1 MENQKSQKLS
11 RGTVRLIQEAIARAK
26 EEGKQFNDRYVLCE
40 VLCAM
45 VEEKYSG
52 LTLDYQ
58 LKRMNLVTTKPVLE
72 AIDLFFY
79 KYPKF
84 LSESNDVTDIT
95 IQEA

>member
-1 MENQKSQKLS
+1 MKNQQTQKLS
-11 RGTVRLIQEAIARAK
+11 RGTVRLIQEAIQKAK
-26 EEGKQFNDRYVLCE
+26 NENRPFNDRYVLCHVICE
-40 VLCAM
+40 L

-58 LKRMNLVTTKPVLE
+58 LKRMNLVTTKPVLD

-84 LSESNDVTDIT
+84 LSDTADTT
-95 IQEA
+95 IEEA

>member
-1 MENQKSQKLS
+1 MENQEVQKLS
-11 RGTVRLIQEAIARAK
+11 RGTVRLIQEAITKAK
-26 EEGKQFNDRYVLCE
+26 AEGREFNNRYVLCE
-40 VLCAM
+40 VLCAL

-58 LKRMNLVTTKPVLE
+58 LKRMNLVTTKPVLD

-84 LSESNDVTDIT
+84 LSDSNEDIT
-95 IQEA
+95 TEEV

>member
-1 MENQKSQKLS
+1 MKNQETQKLS
-11 RGTVRLIQEAIARAK
+11 RGTVRLIQEAIAKAK
-26 EEGKQFNDRYVLCE
+26 EEGRPFQDRYVLCE
-40 VLCAM
+40 VLCAL

-84 LSESNDVTDIT
+84 LSDTEPTTEEVK
-95 IQEA
+95 